1 MKFVA
6 NIHFFYV
13 AIVTSNK
20 EKKLSDEEV
29 AELLQGDI
37 SDLEELDEGD
47 DINTDNLNEML
58 NQFPDNIEE
67 LYPMQNN
74 LLEEDEVNFE
84 NNLIMLNQRDI
95 ESEIEEENRLF
106 NEQVRIDPNWE
117 KVPYQN
123 PDSTWKG
130 NYHILSPYEY
140 FKQYFD
146 DENMTTP
153 ISNLDLLQSKLAL
166 ASKTLPEELIY
177 TLKQSVKIVNAIKSS
192 ALNTRIFKIICSDS
206 EYETLLFHTEVRW
219 LSKGNMLA
227 RLFSLKEEV
236 TVFLTEKKMI
246 DLLKGVCDHKFEMHL
261 AYLVDIFEHLNKLN
275 LQLQGSGN
283 HKLEGAA
290 NIFIFKDKLL
300 AFICK
305 INLWIS
311 KVEINNYSTF
321 QTLKS
326 IVDNEKYA
334 DFVPEVQKNVL
345 HHLHKLKDEFNRY
358 FPEYNGYETKGFRS
372 MIRNPFIVKVDE
384 VDDDI
389 QEDLIELQNDRN
401 CKDTFESSMNI
412 EEF

>member
-1 MKFVA
+1 MKIINEYFEKHDIMWEKLAGFCTDGVPA
-6 NIHFFYV
+6 MLGSRSGLATLV
-13 AIVTSNK
+13 K
-20 EKKLSDEEV
+20 EKNCSAL
-29 AELLQGDI
+29 
-37 SDLEELDEGD
+37 
-47 DINTDNLNEML
+47 
-58 NQFPDNIEE
+58 
-67 LYPMQNN
+67 
-74 LLEEDEVNFE
+74 
-84 NNLIMLNQRDI
+84 
-95 ESEIEEENRLF
+95 
-106 NEQVRIDPNWE
+106 
-117 KVPYQN
+117 
-123 PDSTWKG
+123 
-130 NYHILSPYEY
+130 
-140 FKQYFD
+140 
-146 DENMTTP
+146 TTHCV
-153 ISNLDLLQSKLAL
+153 IHRQAL

-177 TLKQSVKIVNAIKSS
+177 TLKQSVKMVNAIKSS
-192 ALNTRIFKIICSDS
+192 ALNTRIFKKICLDIDS

-246 DLLKGVCDHKFEMHL
+246 DLLKCVCDHKFEMHL

-290 NIFIFKDKLL
+290 NIFIFEDKLR

-311 KVEINNYSTF
+311 KVEMNNYSTF

-334 DFVPEVQKNVL
+334 DFVPEVHQNIL

-358 FPEYNGYETKGFRS
+358 FPEYNGYETKGVRS

-412 EEF
+412 EEFWCKKAITYPKLREIALRYLVMFSTTYMCEQGFSALLFIKNKQRNRLDATKDMRVALSNITPRISLLVKEMQAQKSH